1 MAVISGKYI
10 SNKIVE
16 TFSEAINQLRTDIGR
31 QITIYFD
38 PLSSG
43 CPNSLLN
50 PVTRTDSN
58 TYNTDNPFSSGN
70 LNIPPFG
77 SGQYNLSFPQGSLC
91 PVCNGQGFLFAPS
104 SISYQANISWLGAD
118 EKSRLQGEELTAD
131 IEVKIEISGFQDL
144 DRAKSFSVDGIKCVR
159 VKAPKKSGLRDLI
172 TASALLR
179 RSD

>member
-1 MAVISGKYI
+1 MVVSGRFI
-10 SNKIVE
+10 NNAIVNV
-16 TFSEAINQLRTDIGR
+16 FKDSIQQLRQDIGR
-31 QITIYFD
+31 QILVYFD
-38 PLSSG
+38 PLQSG

-58 TYNTDNPFSSGN
+58 TYNTDNPFSSGI

-77 SGQYNLSFPQGSLC
+77 SGTYNLSFPQGSMC
-91 PVCNGQGFLFAPS
+91 PVCNGNGYLFAPS
-104 SISYQANISWLGAD
+104 SISYQANISWLGTD

-131 IEVKIEISGFQDL
+131 VEVKIDISGYNDL
-144 DRAKSFSVDGIKCVR
+144 DRGKFFLVDEIKCVR